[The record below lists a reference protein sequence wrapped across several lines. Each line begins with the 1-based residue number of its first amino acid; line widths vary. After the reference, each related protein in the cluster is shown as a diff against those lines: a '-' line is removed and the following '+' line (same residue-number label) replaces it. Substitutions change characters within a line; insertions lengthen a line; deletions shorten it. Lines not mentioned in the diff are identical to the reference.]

1 MSKSAPLPPDL
12 NTIGGRLRWA
22 REMRGYA
29 SARAAARMNR
39 WSENTYKSHENGI
52 RRKDNLPEDA
62 AKKYA
67 KAFNISR
74 AWLLTGLGDPLKPDR
89 PDDVSPEE
97 LNAAIELVRASR
109 KHAS

>member
-22 REMRGYA
+22 RELRGYA

-39 WSENTYKSHENGI
+39 WSENTYKSHESGT

-62 AKKYA
+62 AKRYA
-67 KAFNISR
+67 RAFKINR
-74 AWLLTGLGDPLKPDR
+74 AWLLTGMGDPLKPDV
-89 PDDVSPEE
+89 PDDISSDE
-97 LNAAIELVRASR
+97 LAAAIDLVRAAR
-109 KHAS
+109 GAR